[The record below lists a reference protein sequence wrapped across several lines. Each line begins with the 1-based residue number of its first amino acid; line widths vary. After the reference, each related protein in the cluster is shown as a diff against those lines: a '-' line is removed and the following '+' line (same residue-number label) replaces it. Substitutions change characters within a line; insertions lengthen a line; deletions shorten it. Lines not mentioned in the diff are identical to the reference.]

1 MPDNGF
7 VDLRLNREGD
17 DHNESFWP
25 SFTDIMTVIVMI
37 FLLAMIILLLK
48 NTELVSKLQ
57 LTLEAERQ
65 ATAQALEI
73 GKAKEALEKRLDET
87 ETILATLQQQ
97 VSELTLLSDSR
108 QQQITKLESENSAL
122 VRARDGLQT
131 RLETTRDELD
141 KTTGELKASR
151 AQLEQQTIAAEEF
164 RKQLAATQQEKEQI
178 ESGKRQLEDELQQR
192 SIRITALEE
201 QQQKALLLEQ
211 QLRAR
216 LSTTN
221 DLLAEARALATE
233 KDAVLQEQQ
242 QTIETISDERSQLER
257 QTQRLN
263 SQIETLSASVRE
275 LQESL
280 AGKVSELSSATAR
293 LTTLEGDYAKQQQ
306 EIEQVRQRYTTS
318 QQNFSELEGEYDDLK
333 QKYDKLFKPAR
344 TSNNKYIVELRY
356 TSRNGTDAFLTKRP
370 EESDFRLLS
379 VDEAEALLAET
390 SRTHCDDLY
399 VRIIFPEGETL
410 SHSKAWSLTKR
421 LHQYDYYFRTEECP

>member
-48 NTELVSKLQ
+48 NTELVSRLQ

-73 GKAKEALEKRLDET
+73 GKAKEALENKLVET
-87 ETILATLQQQ
+87 ESVLATLQEQ
-97 VSELTLLSDSR
+97 VNKLTLLSDSR
-108 QQQITKLESENSAL
+108 QQRITKLESENQTL
-122 VRARDGLQT
+122 ARTSDDLQA
-131 RLETTRDELD
+131 RLESSRDELD
-141 KTTGELKASR
+141 MTTGELKTAR
-151 AQLEQQTIAAEEF
+151 TQLEQQTVAADEF

-178 ESGKRQLEDELQQR
+178 ESEKRLVEDELQKR
-192 SIRITALEE
+192 DVRITALEE
-201 QQQKALLLEQ
+201 QQQKAALLEQ
-211 QLRAR
+211 QLRAQ

-221 DLLAEARALATE
+221 DLLAEARSLALE
-233 KDAVLQEQQ
+233 KEAVLQEQQ
-242 QTIETISDERSQLER
+242 QTIDTVSDERSQLER
-257 QTQRLN
+257 QTEHLN
-263 SQIETLSASVRE
+263 SQIETLTASVRE
-275 LQESL
+275 LQSQL
-280 AGKVSELSSATAR
+280 TSKVSELSSATAK
-293 LTTLEGDYAKQQQ
+293 LSTLEEDYARQQQ
-306 EIEQVRQRYTTS
+306 EIEQTRLRYTAS
-318 QQNFSELEGEYDDLK
+318 EQNLTELEGEYDDLK
-333 QKYDKLFKPAR
+333 RKYDKLFKPAR

-356 TSRNGTDAFLTKRP
+356 TSRNGSDAFLTKRP